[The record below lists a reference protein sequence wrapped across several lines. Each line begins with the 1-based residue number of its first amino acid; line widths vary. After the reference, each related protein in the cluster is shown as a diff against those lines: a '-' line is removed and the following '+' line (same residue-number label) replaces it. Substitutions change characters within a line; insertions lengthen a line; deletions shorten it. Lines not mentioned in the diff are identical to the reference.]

1 MRCNYKKK
9 SKKISMD
16 ETDRHIYYRV
26 AGFYYGSNNVTEF
39 GVFKREDDAESMFR
53 QMLYECDS
61 IDILRYVDGEL
72 ELNWSYHADIDEIN
86 VDYLRVFVPEKT
98 IQSHIDTRNKVYRA
112 TGKYPPNVY
121 ISKETYPGSGKFLN
135 IYIQLPP
142 PGVDVTKLGITFT
155 QK

>member
-9 SKKISMD
+9 SKKISMV

-98 IQSHIDTRNKVYRA
+98 IQSHIDTS
-112 TGKYPPNVY
+112 
-121 ISKETYPGSGKFLN
+121 IL
-135 IYIQLPP
+135 
-142 PGVDVTKLGITFT
+142 
-155 QK
+155 